1 MEAISNTKGFCN
13 ILIVGAGGLGLW
25 ILTLAKHFLAAG
37 QEHRIKLIVA
47 DAKEE
52 RLCLAER
59 NGADFVVHWDD
70 SGQSEVR
77 VDTRQ
82 CSPYFRI

>member
-1 MEAISNTKGFCN
+1 M
-13 ILIVGAGGLGLW
+13 GAGGLGLW
-25 ILTLAKHFLAAG
+25 LLKLAKHFLVSHNDRC
-37 QEHRIKLIVA
+37 HRLLLAFFFGTVHFGPQCSPHFTVSSRKIRLMVA

-70 SGQSEVR
+70 SG
-77 VDTRQ
+77 
-82 CSPYFRI
+82 